1 MAVAA
6 SVGAKTVQ
14 RYVIKF
20 QYKPPTTAPTGDDRG
35 HLSTAATTSLSQVKL
50 THHDAVSF
58 VSIADDSLIDLQ
70 SMPTK
75 TDANCEQLF
84 NVTRR
89 PKAYRVMEIW
99 FKIET
104 ALSFRLSKPHS
115 VTIFA
120 TKTSGSIYT
129 VLVYKSAKSCA
140 SVTSSTLKAA
150 IFFAKIS
157 KPRSIPIS
165 PLSIPK

>member
-1 MAVAA
+1 MAPPPDNPPGSNTPSKGTTLDDLSARFMAVAA
-6 SVGAKTVQ
+6 SAGAKTVQ

-35 HLSTAATTSLSQVKL
+35 HLSTAATTFLSQVKL

-75 TDANCEQLF
+75 TDTDCEQLF

-89 PKAYRVMEIW
+89 PKAYRVMEI
-99 FKIET
+99 
-104 ALSFRLSKPHS
+104 
-115 VTIFA
+115 
-120 TKTSGSIYT
+120 
-129 VLVYKSAKSCA
+129 
-140 SVTSSTLKAA
+140 
-150 IFFAKIS
+150 
-157 KPRSIPIS
+157 
-165 PLSIPK
+165 